1 MKTTGIRWF
10 FYGVL
15 LLGTGEMGFE
25 IVFAVEVLR
34 AEIKL
39 LRSSAIVWIVFSTQI
54 MLLRSCLG

>member
-15 LLGTGEMGFE
+15 LLGTEEMGFK
-25 IVFAVEVLR
+25 IVFVAEVLR
-34 AEIKL
+34 AEIEL
-39 LRSSAIVWIVFSTQI
+39 LRSSAVVWIVFSTQI